1 MKGAIFLGAGKTT
14 FIKALSDSSDKAFVV
29 LENEYGGINV
39 DSDIL
44 GNSNE
49 IKVWEM
55 TEISTQMHFNNLR
68 LREEK
73 MRKTKIVCTMGPK
86 EKDPNILNELVREMD
101 VARFNFSHGTHE
113 SHLEML
119 GLVRAAANEAGRPI
133 AMLLDTKG
141 PEIRTGQLEN
151 HQPVNLTKGEMLI
164 ISPQTSSDEV
174 GNSNHIYITYDGL
187 DDDLSVGDTILIDD
201 GIIEV
206 KVDEIKGED
215 LYCTI
220 VSDGVLGEKK
230 GVNLPGV
237 NIGISDITDKDY
249 EDIAFGLANDF
260 DYIAASFVRNA
271 ETVRKIRALIEE
283 AGAKTKIIAK
293 IESEEGLECLEEIV
307 DAADG
312 IMVARGDL
320 GVEIEARRIPQIQRE
335 IIKMCNDKGKLVVT
349 ATQMLDSMIRNP
361 RPTRAE
367 VTDVANAVYEGSD
380 AVMLSGETASGD
392 YPVEA
397 LKMMASIT
405 EYTEQFIDQDLL
417 NIRRHEDTAASISS
431 TTCMAAVAAAKE
443 LEAKAIVAPTITGS
457 TALKVSKCRPVS
469 DVYAFSPDPMT
480 VRQMM
485 LYWGVKP
492 IQAERA
498 HSTDELMEDCLEI
511 LNEHKLGQK
520 NDVFVFIAG
529 VVSGR
534 HSYQRSETNTM
545 RIIHL

>member
-1 MKGAIFLGAGKTT
+1 
-14 FIKALSDSSDKAFVV
+14 
-29 LENEYGGINV
+29 
-39 DSDIL
+39 
-44 GNSNE
+44 
-49 IKVWEM
+49 
-55 TEISTQMHFNNLR
+55 
-68 LREEK
+68 

-86 EKDPNILNELVREMD
+86 ENDPGILAELVKEMD
-101 VARFNFSHGTHE
+101 VARFNFSHGTHD

-119 GLVRAAANEAGRPI
+119 TKVREAAEAAGRPI

-141 PEIRTGQLEN
+141 PEIRTGLLLN
-151 HQPVNLTKGEMLI
+151 HEPVTLARGAELI
-164 ISPQTSSDEV
+164 ISPITSAEEV
-174 GNSNHIYITYDGL
+174 GSVEHIYVTYDGL
-187 DDDLSVGDTILIDD
+187 DDDLSPNDHIMIDD

-206 KVDEIKGED
+206 RVKEIKGED
-215 LYCTI
+215 VYCEVVTG
-220 VSDGVLGEKK
+220 GVLGEKK

-237 NIGISDITDKDY
+237 NVGLSDITERDY

-271 ETVRKIRALIEE
+271 ETVQKIRTLIDE
-283 AGAKTKIIAK
+283 AGGRTKIIAK
-293 IESEEGLECLEEIV
+293 IESEEGLECLDEII

-335 IIKMCNDKGKLVVT
+335 IITKCNEKGKLVIT

-405 EYTEQFIDQDLL
+405 EYTEQFVEPDEINMSVHDDKGV
-417 NIRRHEDTAASISS
+417 SIST
-431 TTCMAAVAAAKE
+431 TTCMAAVAAAEE

-457 TALKVSKCRPVS
+457 TALKVSKFRPVS
-469 DVYAFSPDPMT
+469 DIYAFSPDPMT

-485 LYWGVKP
+485 LFWGVKP
-492 IQAERA
+492 VLAERA
-498 HSTDELMEDCLEI
+498 HSTDELMEDCLDI
-511 LNEHKLGQK
+511 LNENNLAEKD
-520 NDVFVFIAG
+520 DVFVFIAG

-545 RIIHL
+545 RIIHI

>member
-1 MKGAIFLGAGKTT
+1 
-14 FIKALSDSSDKAFVV
+14 
-29 LENEYGGINV
+29 
-39 DSDIL
+39 
-44 GNSNE
+44 
-49 IKVWEM
+49 
-55 TEISTQMHFNNLR
+55 
-68 LREEK
+68 

-86 EKDPNILNELVREMD
+86 ENDPGILAELVKEMD

-119 GLVRAAANEAGRPI
+119 TKVREAAEAAGRPI

-141 PEIRTGQLEN
+141 PEIRTGLLQN
-151 HQPVNLTKGEMLI
+151 HEPVTLARGAELI
-164 ISPQTSSDEV
+164 ISPITSAEEV
-174 GNSNHIYITYDGL
+174 GSAEHIYVTYDGL
-187 DDDLSVGDTILIDD
+187 DDDLSPNDHIMIDD

-206 KVDEIKGED
+206 RVKEIKGED
-215 LYCTI
+215 VYCEVVTG
-220 VSDGVLGEKK
+220 GVLGEKK

-237 NIGISDITDKDY
+237 NVGLSDITERDY

-271 ETVRKIRALIEE
+271 ETVQKIRTLIDE
-283 AGAKTKIIAK
+283 AGGRTKIIAK
-293 IESEEGLECLEEIV
+293 IESEEGLECLDEII

-335 IIKMCNDKGKLVVT
+335 IITKCNEKGKLVIT

-405 EYTEQFIDQDLL
+405 EYTEQFVEPDEINMSVHDDKGV
-417 NIRRHEDTAASISS
+417 SIST
-431 TTCMAAVAAAKE
+431 TTCMAAVAAAEE

-457 TALKVSKCRPVS
+457 TALKVSKFRPVS
-469 DVYAFSPDPMT
+469 DIYAFSPDPMT

-485 LYWGVKP
+485 LFWGVKP
-492 IQAERA
+492 VLAERA
-498 HSTDELMEDCLEI
+498 HSTDELMEDCLDI
-511 LNEHKLGQK
+511 LNENNLAEKD
-520 NDVFVFIAG
+520 DVFVFIAG

-545 RIIHL
+545 RIIHI